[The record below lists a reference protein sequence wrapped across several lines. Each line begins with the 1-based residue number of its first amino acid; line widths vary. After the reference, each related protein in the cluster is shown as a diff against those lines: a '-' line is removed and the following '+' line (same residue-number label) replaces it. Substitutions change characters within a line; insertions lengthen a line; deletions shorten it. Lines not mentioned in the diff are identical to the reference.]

1 MLTLKRHSALVAM
14 ACVLFTLLA
23 AHPILRAQDHVV
35 SPTEIQKEAVAA
47 TTARQHNVAT
57 ITRFLSSSQAK
68 QALKDAH
75 VNSTE
80 VKSAVANLSDEE
92 VAQLASRVD
101 KAQADFAAGNMSDR
115 DLILILLAVVVLILV
130 IVAVR

>member
-14 ACVLFTLLA
+14 ACAWFTLFA
-23 AHPILRAQDHVV
+23 AHPILRAEDHVV
-35 SPTEIQKEAVAA
+35 SSAEIQRDAVAA

-68 QALKDAH
+68 LALKDAH
-75 VNSTE
+75 VNPTE
-80 VKSAVANLSDEE
+80 VKTAVANLSDEE

-101 KAQADFAAGNMSDR
+101 KAQADFAAGQHVGSR
-115 DLILILLAVVVLILV
+115 LILVLLAVVVLILV